1 MPLNTSSFPE
11 EVQVAFFVFGL
22 LSDRWDGM
30 SGTYLGKDWS
40 SCEYIFQLHE
50 IEDRKTIFFFMKI
63 WEAIVMKQ
71 RAEDA
76 EKKRKAAERK
86 AENSAGGKTYTHNVR
101 G

>member
-1 MPLNTSSFPE
+1 
-11 EVQVAFFVFGL
+11 
-22 LSDRWDGM
+22 
-30 SGTYLGKDWS
+30 
-40 SCEYIFQLHE
+40 
-50 IEDRKTIFFFMKI
+50 MKM